1 MMNMDAVAIGS
12 VLALAATIVVLVII
26 GLKVRKE
33 IIDQDKH

>member
-1 MMNMDAVAIGS
+1 MNMDAVAIGS